1 MSDLEKTAQEFPA
14 KQVIVVRNDLAMPRG
29 KMAAQVAH
37 ASLGSILGQMRM
49 EIERSD
55 INNSVVSKELV
66 LTLLKIG
73 LLGDRTE
80 KLYLDQWISGR
91 FAKVVVYIDSEDD
104 LLRLINKA
112 DSLGIPTTPI
122 YDAGASVF
130 KGERTLTCAA
140 FGPWKSDA
148 IDDVTGHLNTT
159 FKEKDLLET
168 LANPCNLH
176 MNLLRGYPTKL
187 SRDQFLHLAGSI
199 ASEDDSYVVLSK
211 EEYQKLIESKNES
224 KE

>member
-1 MSDLEKTAQEFPA
+1 MSDLEKTSQEFPV
-14 KQVIVVRNDLAMPRG
+14 KQVIVVRSDLAMPRG

-37 ASLGSILGQMRM
+37 ASLGSVLSQMQL

-55 INNSVVSKELV
+55 INDSVLSKELK

-80 KLYLDQWISGR
+80 RPFMDQWISGR

-112 DSLGIPTTPI
+112 DSVGIPTTPI

-140 FGPWKSDA
+140 FGPWRSKDL
-148 IDDVTGHLNTT
+148 DEVTGHLKTT
-159 FKEKDLLET
+159 FKEKDVLET
-168 LANPCNLH
+168 LSNPDHLH
-176 MNLLRGYPTKL
+176 MNLLRGYPARLDRNKL
-187 SRDQFLHLAGSI
+187 LHLAGSVTDV
-199 ASEDDSYVVLSK
+199 DDEYVVLRK
-211 EEYQKLIESKNES
+211 EDYQKLIDTK